1 VSADDEKAREARDAR
16 EARADAR
23 PVGPAFFLRYA
34 SRTERGIIGYGSLE
48 AAKAAAWDRRRDGRL
63 RPVEILDWGMRPVM
77 GRTALR
83 EWLDLQ
89 DRDWP
94 EIEDGGELED
104 WGEAPDRDA

>member
-1 VSADDEKAREARDAR
+1 MDDEKARAT
-16 EARADAR
+16 RADTRRA
-23 PVGPAFFLRYA
+23 GLAFFLRYA

-48 AAKAAAWDRRRDGRL
+48 AAKAAAWDRHRDGKL
-63 RPVEILDWGMRPVM
+63 RPVEILDRGMCPVM

-94 EIEDGGELED
+94 EIEDDGELED
-104 WGEAPDRDA
+104 WGE